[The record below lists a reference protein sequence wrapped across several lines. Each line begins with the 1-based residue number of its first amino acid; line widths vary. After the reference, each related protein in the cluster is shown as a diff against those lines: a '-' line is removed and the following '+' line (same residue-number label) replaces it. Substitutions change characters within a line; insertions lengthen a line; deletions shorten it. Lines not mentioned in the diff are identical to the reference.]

1 MNIHESLRQLG
12 NLMTK
17 QINNNLEKYD
27 LTFAQSS
34 VLMFVLLNQDKKI
47 NQRQIE
53 IEFSLSNPTVN
64 GILNRLE
71 NKKLIK
77 RESDELDKRIKNI
90 IPLSEAFSFFE
101 SIKETKEKME
111 ISMLKGISNEELETL
126 LKVIEKMNKNLKE
139 NINERNI

>member
-1 MNIHESLRQLG
+1 MNIHENLRQLG

-17 QINNNLEKYD
+17 HINNNLEKYD

-34 VLMFVLLNQDKKI
+34 ILMYVLLNQDKKI

-53 IEFSLSNPTVN
+53 VEFSLSNPTVN

-71 NKKLIK
+71 SKNLVK
-77 RESDELDKRIKNI
+77 RENDEFDKRIKNI
-90 IPLSEAFSFFE
+90 IPLSEAFLFFE

-111 ISMLKGISNEELETL
+111 MSMLKGISNEELETL

>member
-17 QINNNLEKYD
+17 HINTNLEKYD

-34 VLMFVLLNQDKKI
+34 ILMYVLLNQDKKI

-53 IEFSLSNPTVN
+53 VEFSLSNPTVN

-71 NKKLIK
+71 SKNLVK
-77 RESDELDKRIKNI
+77 RENDEFDKRIKNI
-90 IPLSEAFSFFE
+90 IPLSEAFLFFE

-111 ISMLKGISNEELETL
+111 MSMLKGISNEELETL